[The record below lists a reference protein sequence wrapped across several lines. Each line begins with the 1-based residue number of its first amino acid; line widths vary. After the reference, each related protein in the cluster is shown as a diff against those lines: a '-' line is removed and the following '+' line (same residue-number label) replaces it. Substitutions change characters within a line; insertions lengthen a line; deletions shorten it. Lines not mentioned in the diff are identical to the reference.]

1 MANGD
6 NNMEHL
12 GLTTHDLMM
21 LLVWPLLTALMNGAV
36 ALAGKS
42 EHPLGKFLAAVG
54 TQLLKSKK

>member
-1 MANGD
+1 
-6 NNMEHL
+6 MEHL
-12 GLTTHDLMM
+12 GLTNHDLMM
-21 LLVWPLLTALMNGAV
+21 LLVWPLLTAGLNGLI